1 MDGRRPRLRW
11 SFQMARST
19 QPALVL
25 GGACL
30 CATLAILLAGA
41 GQPGCSFFLWI
52 LPAILALQLCF
63 ALVAGF
69 VTGYR
74 PPGDREPLK
83 AGLRTNL
90 IAGLSGPI
98 LFAIAATAFLPP
110 VCGEYGHGFG
120 TFVLVLVLTFLV
132 APVSVLAG
140 AAVGW
145 LGGQMARMNR
155 GPIVLAC
162 ALIPTVSLGVLLLL
176 YQEPGSGIQGMVKA
190 TQCLSY
196 TTSPPT
202 GCTLKPGKAEIIVI
216 NPQFNQT
223 VADTWSDENGHYQ
236 ISLPPG
242 RYEIVA
248 MVTYGLT
255 TGLREISISKGT
267 YAILELDVTKEL
279 RMP

>member
-1 MDGRRPRLRW
+1 
-11 SFQMARST
+11 MARST

-30 CATLAILLAGA
+30 CATLAILVVGA
-41 GQPGCSFFLWI
+41 QQPSCSFFEWM

-74 PPGDREPLK
+74 PSRDREPQK

-98 LFAIAATAFLPP
+98 LLALAGTAILPP
-110 VCGEYGHGFG
+110 PCGEGVYPIGV
-120 TFVLVLVLTFLV
+120 FVLVLVLTFLV
-132 APVSVLAG
+132 APVSILGG

-145 LGGQMARMNR
+145 LGGQMARMSR
-155 GPIVLAC
+155 GPIALAC
-162 ALIPTVSLGVLLLL
+162 TLIPSVALGLLLL
-176 YQEPGSGIQGMVKA
+176 AYQEPGSGVQGIVKA

-196 TTSPPT
+196 TTSPAT
-202 GCTLKPGKAEIIVI
+202 GCTLKPAKAEVTVI
-216 NPQFNQT
+216 DPEFNQT
-223 VADTWSDENGHYQ
+223 VADTYSDANGRYQ

-242 RYEIVA
+242 KYKIVA

-255 TGLREISISKGT
+255 TELKEINISKGT
-267 YAILELDVTKEL
+267 YLTLELDVTKEL